1 MSILLVIGTGL
12 IGGSFALA
20 AKKAQL
26 VETVIGFD
34 VDENALIEAKKLGVI
49 DKWREVTQQPDLV
62 CVAVPT
68 QEIVES
74 VNEVQR
80 KYGSN
85 IPIFDTGS
93 VKVPVIEA
101 FESVPTHFVPCHPIA
116 GSDRQGAAAA
126 DADLFQD
133 RTVVMTPVK
142 NTNATAAE
150 TIEKTWSRI
159 GARVIRQAPQEH
171 DDDMATVSH
180 LPHLISFALVELLAN
195 SDARLRDRIGDGF
208 RDMTRIAGSDA
219 TIWQQILADNAG
231 RVRKKLDEL
240 MRVLEN
246 LQNAAQNDSDKLQRM
261 LTSISDYKRRLDG

>member
-1 MSILLVIGTGL
+1 MIGTGL

-26 VETVIGFD
+26 VETVIGMD
-34 VDENALIEAKKLGVI
+34 IDENAIEDAKKFGVI
-49 DKWREVTQQPDLV
+49 DERNEVTRRPDLV

-68 QEIVES
+68 QEIADS
-74 VNEVQR
+74 VNAAQS

-101 FESVPTHFVPCHPIA
+101 FESVPNYFVPCHPIA
-116 GSDRQGAAAA
+116 GSDRRGVAAS

-133 RTVVMTPVK
+133 RAVIITPLK
-142 NTNATAAE
+142 NTDETAVA

-159 GARVIRQAPQEH
+159 GARVIRQTPEEH
-171 DDDMATVSH
+171 DDDMALVSH

-195 SDARLRDRIGDGF
+195 SDIRLSDRIGDGF
-208 RDMTRIAGSDA
+208 RDMARIAGSNA
-219 TIWQQILADNAG
+219 TMWQQILVDNAVG
-231 RVRKKLDEL
+231 VRKKLDEL
-240 MRVLEN
+240 MRVIET
-246 LQNAAQNDSDKLQRM
+246 LQNAAENDSDKLQRL
-261 LTSISDYKRRLDG
+261 LTRISDYKRHLDG